1 MVRLGEILL
10 EADVL
15 TKRQLSR
22 ALAMQEAGDKRRL
35 GEILVE
41 LGYVTVEDLT
51 EIMMRNGSPHEE
63 RLPVEKPIKKQTVI
77 QKQPI
82 DISKDVV
89 LKTKFALDIKTM
101 IGAATGIASL
111 VGMWYMLQ
119 ADIQE
124 AKELPKIG
132 NIYSEEY
139 PSRPEGYNWP
149 RSYEQY
155 KDQVGT
161 LQEDMDQV
169 FEMTEE
175 LEEEVKE
182 LQKIVNNLRV
192 QVANKRDK

>member
-51 EIMMRNGSPHEE
+51 EIMLTNGSPHEE
-63 RLPVEKPIKKQTVI
+63 RLPVEQRIKKQTVI

-155 KDQVGT
+155 KDNVEDLQVD
-161 LQEDMDQV
+161 LDEALDRI
-169 FEMTEE
+169 EE

-182 LQKIVNNLRV
+182 LQKIVNDLRV